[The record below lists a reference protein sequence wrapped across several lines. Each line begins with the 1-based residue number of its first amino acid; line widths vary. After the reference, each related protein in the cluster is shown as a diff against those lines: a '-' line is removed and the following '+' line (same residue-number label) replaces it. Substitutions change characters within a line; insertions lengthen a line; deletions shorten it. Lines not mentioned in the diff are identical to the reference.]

1 MKQITKKIFLSIILA
16 TFILPAMAQST
27 VGKDFWVTFLPNN
40 EHNGGG
46 YYWQLPEP
54 HRLELIVTG
63 KHSCSGRVTN
73 PNTQW
78 SMTFDI
84 LPETT
89 TIVSIPIEGNY
100 IGNSHNF
107 EDDSDCILN
116 HGLHIVTTDSVSVYA
131 ANSLKTENVSDASCV
146 LTTQSLGDTYIIQTY
161 PSAQGNQFDF
171 SEFSIIAVEN
181 NTIVDINLAEK
192 SAHGHE
198 ANRPFSVTLQAGQCY
213 QLMSAGAYLT
223 SRDFS
228 GSYIKARNGKRIA
241 VFAGNNLGTVT
252 GYSNHLYEQMLP
264 VNSWGKQFVV
274 TSSQGNNNYVRIT
287 ASKGFCEI
295 KRNGVPV
302 DTIHARQTYEYE
314 IPKNSPAEFV
324 ETSEPAQMY
333 LYCSDSILSFS
344 DPQYYSVHQYS
355 AMTVI
360 NPLEQSI
367 KNVTF
372 STFSPGL
379 SPNQY
384 SYVNIVTETILV
396 PSMKLDGNDLSSQ
409 FRPLPQNNH
418 YSYAKVQIQE
428 GSHSLSNEA
437 GGFIGYVHGA
447 RNYFDT
453 SHIYNCGGYAYSIGS
468 MAVNLTTPQIMVDE
482 QYSLGFTNGFW
493 YCEDDT
499 VNFSL
504 FTNFEV
510 LRAEWRFGDNTTGTG
525 AEIAHHYPQVGN
537 YNVLCDVYKLS
548 SHGQD
553 SLVSTLSTTIHIQ
566 QPTEQDVYATDCD
579 SHYWNGETYYES
591 GIYTYHG
598 HSLGGCDSIVNM
610 HLTIHPTVTIPY
622 EVTNCN
628 EYEWHDSIYT
638 QSGVYTH
645 YEGQT
650 HFGCDSIAELH
661 LTIKHAPP
669 FNINGYT
676 EVYCSTNLWTGV
688 YYYAVDSTLLEQG
701 PVIWECSN
709 PQWAITPLS
718 DFRCMII
725 INTTGSAT
733 LTATTTAGCAR
744 SEAIQI
750 NSDYFDLDK
759 TMEDTVLLFP
769 NPAQGPVT
777 LVAPQLNHVRVFDC
791 LGQRVKDIESNNSEH
806 VGFDVSDLEA
816 GVYLVEIVTSVG
828 KTSRR
833 LTVIR

>member
-1 MKQITKKIFLSIILA
+1 MKQITKKIFLSIILV
-16 TFILPAMAQST
+16 TFILPAKAQST
-27 VGKDFWVTFLPNN
+27 VGKDFWVTFLPNY
-40 EHNGGG
+40 EHIEG
-46 YYWQLPEP
+46 YWWPQPTP
-54 HRLELIVTG
+54 SRLELIVTG

-89 TIVSIPIEGNY
+89 TIVSIPVEGNY
-100 IGNSHNF
+100 IEDSHNF

-241 VFAGNNLGTVT
+241 VFAGNNHGSVSPQ

-302 DTIHARQTYEYE
+302 DTINARQTYEYE
-314 IPKNSPAEFV
+314 IPQNSSAEFV

-333 LYCSDSILSFS
+333 LYCSDTYHTPS

-468 MAVNLTTPQIMVDE
+468 MAVNLTTPQIMVGIIDK
-482 QYSLGFTNGFW
+482 NGW
-493 YCEDDT
+493 
-499 VNFSL
+499 
-504 FTNFEV
+504 
-510 LRAEWRFGDNTTGTG
+510 
-525 AEIAHHYPQVGN
+525 
-537 YNVLCDVYKLS
+537 
-548 SHGQD
+548 
-553 SLVSTLSTTIHIQ
+553 
-566 QPTEQDVYATDCD
+566 
-579 SHYWNGETYYES
+579 
-591 GIYTYHG
+591 
-598 HSLGGCDSIVNM
+598 
-610 HLTIHPTVTIPY
+610 
-622 EVTNCN
+622 
-628 EYEWHDSIYT
+628 
-638 QSGVYTH
+638 
-645 YEGQT
+645 
-650 HFGCDSIAELH
+650 
-661 LTIKHAPP
+661 
-669 FNINGYT
+669 
-676 EVYCSTNLWTGV
+676 
-688 YYYAVDSTLLEQG
+688 
-701 PVIWECSN
+701 
-709 PQWAITPLS
+709 
-718 DFRCMII
+718 
-725 INTTGSAT
+725 
-733 LTATTTAGCAR
+733 
-744 SEAIQI
+744 
-750 NSDYFDLDK
+750 
-759 TMEDTVLLFP
+759 
-769 NPAQGPVT
+769 
-777 LVAPQLNHVRVFDC
+777 
-791 LGQRVKDIESNNSEH
+791 
-806 VGFDVSDLEA
+806 
-816 GVYLVEIVTSVG
+816 
-828 KTSRR
+828 
-833 LTVIR
+833 